1 MTPGPVLF
9 ARYAYPPNALGYCGP
24 ADCGAL
30 LEYTAGQVSDAGLV
44 ALARQFA
51 GAWPYLTL
59 IAAANQRCD
68 PLDPAVVEAY
78 WLGSPLLERI
88 EGRLFAA
95 HVVDRFGERAG
106 GHDTELAELALAGG
120 RAHHNFHV
128 FAVYPWVG
136 LLRAGHVDEPMRVL
150 DSCRIRPGR
159 VLSVHGGQAMVSSS
173 PLAWTGRDLVL
184 GPPCP
189 QQVRLSSGADH
200 LAPHVQVGD
209 TVAVHWDWICD
220 VLDTRQ
226 AARLR
231 RYTRGQLR
239 VANRAL
245 HRPVADLVLG

>member
-24 ADCGAL
+24 ADCDAL
-30 LEYTAGQVSDAGLV
+30 LEYAAGQVSDAGLV

-59 IAAANQRCD
+59 IAAANQRSD

-88 EGRLFAA
+88 QGPLFAA
-95 HVVDRFGERAG
+95 HVVDRFGARVG
-106 GHDTELAELALAGG
+106 GRSADLATLALGG

-150 DSCRIRPGR
+150 DSCRIRRGR
-159 VLSVHGGQAMVSSS
+159 VMDVHGGQATVSSS
-173 PLAWTGRDLVL
+173 SLAWTGRELVL

-189 QQVRLSSGADH
+189 QQARLASGDDH
-200 LAPHVQVGD
+200 LAPEVRVGD
-209 TVAVHWDWICD
+209 IVALHWDWICD
-220 VLDTRQ
+220 VLDERQ
-226 AARLR
+226 AARLHH
-231 RYTRGQLR
+231 YTLSQLR
-239 VANRAL
+239 VANRTL
-245 HRPVADLVLG
+245 RRPVADLVLG